1 MKRSTKKNNGQIT
14 SMAELCKD
22 YVLYDEELMAN
33 PKIKKH
39 INNDV
44 FWREIGQICQ
54 SKVRDYLESQSEDEN
69 EYDDVDDYGLS
80 DKTVIAFAIN
90 PENRFDVNDLILDS
104 IEDWLLHFG
113 QMKSSR

>member
-14 SMAELCKD
+14 NMAELCKD
-22 YVLYDEELMAN
+22 YVLYDEELMDN
-33 PKIKKH
+33 SKIKKH

-54 SKVRDYLESQSEDEN
+54 GKVRDYLEAQNCDEN

-80 DKTVIAFAIN
+80 DKTVVAFAID
-90 PENRFDVNDLILDS
+90 PKNRFDINDLILEA
-104 IEDWLLHFG
+104 IEEWLVHFG
-113 QMKSSR
+113 QKKSTK